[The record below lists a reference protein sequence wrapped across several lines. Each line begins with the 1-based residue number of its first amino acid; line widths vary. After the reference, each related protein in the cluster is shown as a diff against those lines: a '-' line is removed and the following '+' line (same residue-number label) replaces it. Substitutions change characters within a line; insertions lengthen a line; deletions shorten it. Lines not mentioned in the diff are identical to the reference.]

1 MSKIADM
8 LFGTHSQREIKRIEP
23 LVRKIEELRPHMQG
37 LSDEQLRGKTEEFRK
52 RLAEGETLDDLLPE
66 A

>member
-23 LVRKIEELRPHMQG
+23 LVRKIEELRPAMQE
-37 LSDEQLRGKTEEFRK
+37 LSDDQLEAVTGGSCWRCPDNCED
-52 RLAEGETLDDLLPE
+52 GEPV